1 MSYTTD
7 CEDGSD
13 NVIRGIARRTA
24 TIPRSSLTHRKK
36 RVKPRY
42 SDEEQGR
49 AAPSRQERTELY
61 VTVCED
67 GSDKVIRGI
76 ARFYSRA
83 VPTANG
89 SSPFSSTSIG

>member
-1 MSYTTD
+1 MYVTV

-24 TIPRSSLTHRKK
+24 TTLFLFLAHRKK

-49 AAPSRQERTELY
+49 ASPSRQERAELY
-61 VTVCED
+61 VTVCEG
-67 GSDKVIRGI
+67 GSDKVVRGI
-76 ARFYSRA
+76 ARRTATNLRLPS
-83 VPTANG
+83 PTERNV
-89 SSPFSSTSIG
+89 